1 MSNVNF
7 DASGP
12 NNTAN
17 AVQYLLN
24 TVQSL
29 QQKVTSHDDI
39 IAELIALRSE
49 NASLKNEIAHL
60 NAKLQSALS
69 GSVPNAAEVKTPTTS
84 SNVQMNEHVP
94 TAIIPSY
101 AAAASRGAA
110 RPVSKKRKLAAV
122 RELMPVDPS
131 APKGFEYLYLH
142 RRRKLSRA
150 VVRQTLRHLG
160 VDLSRVLDICFPGP
174 KVIGVLVHLQYKPE
188 VVSLL
193 ATAKVPLVDG
203 FDPLDPVNLADP
215 ELQGLSA
222 AVKTNKCAELQY
234 DRCTRAL
241 VRLSTGRAHLVGP
254 VGKYFT
260 SLGWMDDETVSQV
273 LKSAPGSPSSQGS
286 HDPGAVFRGDT
297 EMTDAMAISPSSS
310 GAEPHS
316 Q

>member
-49 NASLKNEIAHL
+49 NASLKNQIAHL

-69 GSVPNAAEVKTPTTS
+69 GSVTNSAQVKTPIAS

-94 TAIIPSY
+94 TATIPSY

-110 RPVSKKRKLAAV
+110 RAVSKKRKLAAV

-150 VVRQTLRHLG
+150 IVRQTLRHLG
-160 VDLSRVLDICFPGP
+160 IDLSRVLDICFPGP
-174 KVIGVLVHLQYKPE
+174 
-188 VVSLL
+188 
-193 ATAKVPLVDG
+193 
-203 FDPLDPVNLADP
+203 
-215 ELQGLSA
+215 
-222 AVKTNKCAELQY
+222 VK
-234 DRCTRAL
+234 
-241 VRLSTGRAHLVGP
+241 
-254 VGKYFT
+254 
-260 SLGWMDDETVSQV
+260 
-273 LKSAPGSPSSQGS
+273 
-286 HDPGAVFRGDT
+286 
-297 EMTDAMAISPSSS
+297 
-310 GAEPHS
+310 
-316 Q
+316 

>member
-1 MSNVNF
+1 MSSQANLDISQMSNVNF
-7 DASGP
+7 DTSGP

-24 TVQSL
+24 TVHSL

-60 NAKLQSALS
+60 NAQLKSAIS
-69 GSVPNAAEVKTPTTS
+69 GSTTIAAQVKTPAAS
-84 SNVQMNEHVP
+84 SNVPTNEHVP
-94 TAIIPSY
+94 SAMILSY

-174 KVIGVLVHLQYKPE
+174 KVIG
-188 VVSLL
+188 S
-193 ATAKVPLVDG
+193 
-203 FDPLDPVNLADP
+203 
-215 ELQGLSA
+215 
-222 AVKTNKCAELQY
+222 
-234 DRCTRAL
+234 
-241 VRLSTGRAHLVGP
+241 VG
-254 VGKYFT
+254 
-260 SLGWMDDETVSQV
+260 
-273 LKSAPGSPSSQGS
+273 
-286 HDPGAVFRGDT
+286 
-297 EMTDAMAISPSSS
+297 
-310 GAEPHS
+310 
-316 Q
+316 